1 MLAPLV
7 RFLPLG
13 IVSLIAVLAL
23 PNLLGMLCLL
33 LVARLVV
40 RRPALLFLC
49 GLALLGAGYLPSAYD
64 LIYGFSTARFFFPPL
79 GLLAATLY
87 FRQPTSVRYAVA
99 TGIAAVAS
107 VWNLDTGL
115 VLWASWLGTLGVMA
129 LARREYVDAARHTAI
144 QALALVAAWLA
155 FFLYLRVVSGRWPD
169 GGMLFYFQKL
179 VVGAGYFCLGL
190 VVPDMWVF
198 VLSLY
203 VIALAVV
210 FLACQR
216 ERTHWLTPVTLM
228 LALLGIGLFSYF
240 MGRSAE
246 SNLVGVAYPAILL
259 GGILCAESDVLTSR
273 RRLPASAR
281 FSMLPAKM
289 ALFWWSFLLVAAL
302 PDLFRSGAHVL
313 RHWESETPTPLEVN
327 AAFVRQHV
335 APREPGVFFLSNQSG
350 IYYYLSG
357 TVRPLRIPGMI
368 ELLETRDMDVLV
380 EAIRERRIA
389 KLFVEQNFYDIEMYR
404 PDIYEEIRRA
414 VAENYVAEA
423 AGSTGRLV
431 LYRPR

>member
-1 MLAPLV
+1 
-7 RFLPLG
+7 
-13 IVSLIAVLAL
+13 
-23 PNLLGMLCLL
+23 
-33 LVARLVV
+33 
-40 RRPALLFLC
+40 
-49 GLALLGAGYLPSAYD
+49 
-64 LIYGFSTARFFFPPL
+64 
-79 GLLAATLY
+79 
-87 FRQPTSVRYAVA
+87 
-99 TGIAAVAS
+99 
-107 VWNLDTGL
+107 
-115 VLWASWLGTLGVMA
+115 MA
-129 LARREYVDAARHTAI
+129 LARRDHAGAARHAAI

-155 FFLYLRVVSGRWPD
+155 FFLYLRAVSGEWPD

-190 VVPDMWVF
+190 VVPDMWLF
-198 VLSLY
+198 VLTIY
-203 VIALAVV
+203 VIALAIV

-216 ERTHWLTPVTLM
+216 QRTNWLTPVTLM

-240 MGRSAE
+240 MGRSVG

-281 FSMLPAKM
+281 SFLLPAKI

-302 PDLFRSGAHVL
+302 PDLFRAGAHVV
-313 RHWESETPTPLEVN
+313 RHWEGETPTPLEAN
-327 AAFVRQHV
+327 AAFVRQRV
-335 APREPGVFFLSNQSG
+335 APREAGVFFLSNQSG

-368 ELLETRDMDVLV
+368 ELLETRDMDVLI

-404 PDIYEEIRRA
+404 PDVYAEIRRA
-414 VAENYVAEA
+414 VAENYVAGA
-423 AGSTGRLV
+423 VGPTGSLI
-431 LYRPR
+431 LYTPR